1 MNVVTSTTMTTFVR
15 NDRRTALKIGNRGL
29 AVKGY
34 PASLVKPGRSVTTA
48 RTSTAPNGPIGES
61 HGTATP
67 RILRPELGSLLRPN
81 GRRAIRSAS
90 AAAGFELRLT
100 SKTATLRTQALL
112 ASCCALAL
120 GPVARA
126 ANSPAPSAFDL
137 SIEELGQ
144 IQVTTASR
152 RPESLEVTPAAVYVI
167 TAEEIRRSGVTTIPD
182 ALRLAPNV
190 EVARN
195 NSHQWTISI
204 RGFSNDLSNK
214 LLVLIDG
221 RSVYSPLYAGV
232 FWDVQDVLLADV
244 ERIEVVA
251 GPGGAVWGANA
262 VNGVINII
270 THSAPDRQGLYAEA
284 GGGNYE
290 QAFGAVRYG
299 WKASDK
305 LWASAFVKSFERDST
320 KTAAGADGHD
330 DWHLSHGGFA
340 LTWQPDAGD
349 RVNVRADLYDG
360 DESVLT
366 RSNFTLGTLPATN
379 IPGNVPLSGNSV
391 TANWLHTLDAGAS
404 WRLQLYYDHTDRQI
418 PGSFNEA
425 RSTYNVAFLHDL
437 AAIGRHDLQWGV
449 EFRSTGDDLGNTQF
463 SSFIPPTRT
472 DQTLSAF
479 AQDRIE
485 LTKNRTYLTL
495 GAKFEHNDYTGY
507 ENEPNIRF
515 TWQPGGGRQTLWAA
529 ASEAVRIPARLN
541 TDLHLYAPIA
551 VPGAPP
557 IYINVNGDPNFLSE
571 TLEAYEVGY
580 RVPFS
585 DKLSLDVAAFDNYYD
600 HLQTNE
606 ANGPAT
612 VVPGPPPYIIIP
624 AIQGNGMKGDNHGG
638 SFALNWQPLTHWR
651 LEFHGSFL
659 HMDLEPKPG
668 STDVNSPKISG
679 NSPRAMYSVLSFLE
693 LGKGFTLYTGLR
705 HVDKLTALNVPAYD
719 ALDVNIAWRPND
731 RLRLS
736 LTAQSLNDAE
746 HVEFGNGTVVERSVF
761 GRFEWRL

>member
-1 MNVVTSTTMTTFVR
+1 M
-15 NDRRTALKIGNRGL
+15 L
-29 AVKGY
+29 A
-34 PASLVKPGRSVTTA
+34 VTTA
-48 RTSTAPNGPIGES
+48 AQ
-61 HGTATP
+61 
-67 RILRPELGSLLRPN
+67 
-81 GRRAIRSAS
+81 SANQ
-90 AAAGFELRLT
+90 L
-100 SKTATLRTQALL
+100 
-112 ASCCALAL
+112 
-120 GPVARA
+120 P
-126 ANSPAPSAFDL
+126 PSAFDL

-152 RPESLEVTPAAVYVI
+152 RPESLDVTPAAVYVI
-167 TAEEIRRSGVTTIPD
+167 TAEDIRRSGVTTIPD

-270 THSAPDRQGLYAEA
+270 THSAQDRQGLYAEA

-290 QAFGAVRYG
+290 EAFGTLRYG
-299 WKASDK
+299 WKTGDK
-305 LWASAFVKSFERDST
+305 LWMSAFVKSFERDST
-320 KTAAGADGHD
+320 KIAATGADGSD

-340 LTWQPDAGD
+340 LTWQPDTAD
-349 RVNVRADLYDG
+349 RVNVRADLYVG
-360 DESVLT
+360 DESTLT
-366 RSNFTLGTLPATN
+366 RSDFTLGTLPATG
-379 IPGNVPLSGNSV
+379 IPANVPISGNSV
-391 TANWLHTLDAGAS
+391 TANWLHSLDAGAS
-404 WRLQLYYDHTDRQI
+404 WRVQFYFDHTDRQI

-437 AAIGRHDLQWGV
+437 SAVGRHDLQWGV
-449 EFRSTGDDLGNTQF
+449 EFRSTGDDIGNTQF
-463 SSFIPPTRT
+463 SSFIPPSRT

-479 AQDRIE
+479 VQDRIE
-485 LTKNRTYLTL
+485 LKKDRTYLTL
-495 GAKFEHNDYTGY
+495 GTKLEHNDYTGY
-507 ENEPNIRF
+507 EHEPSIRF

-529 ASEAVRIPARLN
+529 VSDAVRIPARLN
-541 TDLHLYAPIA
+541 TDLHLYAPVA
-551 VPGAPP
+551 VPGLPP
-557 IYINVNGDPNFLSE
+557 VYINVNGDPNFLSE

-585 DKLSLDVAAFDNYYD
+585 DKLSLDVVAFDNYYD

-606 ANGPAT
+606 ANGGAR

-624 AIQGNGMKGDNHGG
+624 AIQANGMKGDSHGG
-638 SFALNWQPLTHWR
+638 SFALNWQPLARWR

-659 HMDLEPKPG
+659 HMDLESKPG
-668 STDVNSPKISG
+668 SADVNSLKISG
-679 NSPRAMYSVLSFLE
+679 NSPRVIYSVLSFLE
-693 LGKGFTLYTGLR
+693 FGKGFMLYTGLR
-705 HVDKLTALNVPAYD
+705 HVDELPSLNVPSYD
-719 ALDVNIAWRPND
+719 AVDVNFAWRPND

-736 LTAQSLNDAE
+736 LTAQSLNDSE
-746 HVEFGNGTVVERSVF
+746 HVEFGSGTLVERSVF
-761 GRFEWRL
+761 ARFEWRL